1 MFKELPILTCEDD
14 FVKTMN
20 YLILALKA
28 YKAAA
33 EVIFDR
39 LVNVTIVCQIIK
51 PLLTLQRYKNLNWS
65 HQAIFTLLRSATN
78 ILLMETLGE
87 FHDLKSKLL
96 ESEESVVND
105 IKGDTSEEKTYKILK
120 WFIQNEIPANPIRS
134 TSLSPN
140 VTRNIKGT
148 EYQKHTLRSLIKRG
162 QDTFKGKKKKS

>member
-1 MFKELPILTCEDD
+1 
-14 FVKTMN
+14 
-20 YLILALKA
+20 
-28 YKAAA
+28 
-33 EVIFDR
+33 
-39 LVNVTIVCQIIK
+39 
-51 PLLTLQRYKNLNWS
+51 
-65 HQAIFTLLRSATN
+65 
-78 ILLMETLGE
+78 METLGE